1 MVSQEVVSWEELKRG
16 PITADVVVVLNFG
29 GWGNVPLNQAEDLMP
44 TVRGVSDYLKEEG
57 LNLVVVP
64 YRRAPVYSGDP
75 GATTRALTTAPVYIA
90 EILGLHRTTSRRFA
104 AAIETLALRNP
115 GPVFLLLGLSLG
127 SLFVDRV
134 MVFLSPEVE
143 KRVFAIELG
152 APFWHGR
159 CHSEN
164 ILHIDNGG
172 ADPLTTGDLGI
183 MMGSLFAGMAKFI
196 FANLSSDEGRL
207 EKFWRIPA
215 HEYSWLQIKP
225 AVTAFLKSRLLN
237 P

>member
-1 MVSQEVVSWEELKRG
+1 MKRG

-29 GWGNVPLNQAEDLMP
+29 GWGNVPVNRAEDLLP
-44 TVRGVSDYLKEEG
+44 TVRGVSDCLKEEG
-57 LNLVVVP
+57 LNLVMVP
-64 YRRAPVYSGDP
+64 YYRAPVRSGDFGTTTP
-75 GATTRALTTAPVYIA
+75 DLNGALVYIA
-90 EILGLHRTTSRRFA
+90 EILGLHRTASRRFA
-104 AAIETLALRNP
+104 AEIETLAVQNP

-127 SLFVDRV
+127 SVFVDRV
-134 MVFLSPEVE
+134 MTFLSPEVE

-159 CHSEN
+159 CRSGN

-172 ADPLTTGDLGI
+172 ADPLSTGDLGI

-196 FANLSSDEGRL
+196 FANLSADEGRF

-215 HEYSWLQIKP
+215 HEYSWPQIKP
-225 AVTAFLKSRLLN
+225 AVTAFLKARLLN
-237 P
+237 R